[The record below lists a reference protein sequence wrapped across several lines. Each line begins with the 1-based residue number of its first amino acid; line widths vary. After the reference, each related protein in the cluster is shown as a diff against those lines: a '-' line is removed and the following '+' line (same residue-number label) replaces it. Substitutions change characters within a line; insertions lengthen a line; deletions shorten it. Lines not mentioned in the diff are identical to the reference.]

1 MTQST
6 KEDLLNK
13 WAPILD
19 KIGVTSSSAN
29 WLSEYAEMQAISDIS
44 SNNTSTID
52 NTSTSFPTMLPI
64 VKRIFAKTVGIDLVS
79 VQPIGG
85 ISIDKLDE
93 IKKEVKTEN
102 RDRKIDSIVDGK
114 DFEEMKVEDHP
125 DFKSDS
131 PTGNLF
137 YMDYKYD
144 SSTQSNSIL

>member
-6 KEDLLNK
+6 DDILDK

-19 KIGVTSSSAN
+19 KFGVTESHAT
-29 WLSEYAEMQAISDIS
+29 WLSEYVEMHSNSDIS
-44 SNNTSTID
+44 PSINDSDFSTI
-52 NTSTSFPTMLPI
+52 LPQ
-64 VKRIFAKTVGIDLVS
+64 VKRVFAKTIALDLVS

-85 ISIDKLDE
+85 ISSDKLDE

-125 DFKSDS
+125 DYKKSLSESDEKEL
-131 PTGNLF
+131 GDLIKKNFEYL
-137 YMDYKYD
+137 DY
-144 SSTQSNSIL
+144 